1 MRNFS
6 GRSTGGLA
14 AVLETALDAVVVM
27 RFDGTVAAW
36 NRKAEQTFGW
46 TLDEAEGRRMSELII
61 PPQYREKHERGLSTF
76 RETGEGP
83 VLDRLIEITAI
94 DRTGRELPVELS
106 ITVADEFGEPVF
118 VGFVRDITER
128 HEAEQRR
135 QRMLRELSHRVKNML
150 SVVAAIAQQTAR
162 ASGSM
167 EEFQQAYLGR
177 LQSLARAHDLLVGGK
192 WETASL
198 RALVQEVLHA
208 AAAEERVQYG
218 GPKLLLS
225 PSQLLGLSMILHEL
239 FTNAVKYGALARP
252 DGTVSLRWNVSSDER
267 EAELIWKETG
277 LTGVQAPK
285 RSGFGQKMIAMS
297 IRHDL
302 RGQHESVWSAE
313 GLLLKI
319 RFPIAV

>member
-1 MRNFS
+1 
-6 GRSTGGLA
+6 
-14 AVLETALDAVVVM
+14 
-27 RFDGTVAAW
+27 
-36 NRKAEQTFGW
+36 
-46 TLDEAEGRRMSELII
+46 MSELII
-61 PPQYREKHERGLSTF
+61 PPHYREMHERGLSKF
-76 RETGEGP
+76 RETGHAP
-83 VLDRLIEITAI
+83 VLDRHIEITAI
-94 DRTGRELPVELS
+94 DRMGRELPVELS
-106 ITVADEFGEPVF
+106 ITVAEEFGEPVF

-135 QRMLRELSHRVKNML
+135 QRMLRELNHRVKNML

-177 LQSLARAHDLLVGGK
+177 LQSLARAHDLLVGGQ
-192 WETASL
+192 WESASL
-198 RALVQEVLHA
+198 HALVQEALHA

-218 GPKLLLS
+218 GPDLLLS

-252 DGTVSLRWNVSSDER
+252 EGTVLLRWNVSSEGQI
-267 EAELIWKETG
+267 AEVVWKETG
-277 LTGVQAPK
+277 LTGVEAPK

-302 RGQHESVWSAE
+302 RGQQEIVWTPE
-313 GLLLKI
+313 GLSLSI
-319 RFPIAV
+319 RFPLAV